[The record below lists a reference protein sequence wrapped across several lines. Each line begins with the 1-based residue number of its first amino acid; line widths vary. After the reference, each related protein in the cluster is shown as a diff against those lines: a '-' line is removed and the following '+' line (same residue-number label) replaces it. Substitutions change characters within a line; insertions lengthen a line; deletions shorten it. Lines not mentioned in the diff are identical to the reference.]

1 MSSKQQKQKYKMSF
15 STGGLLV
22 NDCVEVAKLHEPGE
36 NWTETLERAL
46 SDRTM
51 SLPKHV
57 SNRRSLR
64 EITNRL
70 RMLSGDDLDFLIYS
84 DRQDQVAILWVA
96 VCRAYRFIREFQSE
110 VIRERFL
117 SGKADL
123 PLETFDRFFEEM
135 AEWHEEI
142 SKISETTRLKLRQI
156 LFRMLREADIITGAY
171 EIQPPLL
178 SIKFTD
184 YLASHNKEEVGFFP
198 VVTN

>member
-1 MSSKQQKQKYKMSF
+1 MSSMQQKYKMSF

-22 NDCVEVAKLHEPGE
+22 NESVEVAKLHEPGE
-36 NWTETLERAL
+36 NWTDTLERAL
-46 SDRTM
+46 SARTM
-51 SLPKHV
+51 SLPKHA
-57 SNRRSLR
+57 SNRRRLR
-64 EITNRL
+64 EIANRL
-70 RMLSGDDLDFLIYS
+70 ETLSEDELDFLIYS

-142 SKISETTRLKLRQI
+142 SKISEATRLSLRKV
-156 LFRMLREADIITGAY
+156 LFRMLRESDIITRNHQ
-171 EIQPPLL
+171 IQPPLL

-198 VVTN
+198 GITN

>member
-1 MSSKQQKQKYKMSF
+1 MSSRQQKYKMSF
-15 STGGLLV
+15 STGGLLA
-22 NDCVEVAKLHEPGE
+22 NESVEVAKLHEPGE

-123 PLETFDRFFEEM
+123 PLETFDRFFEEI

>member
-1 MSSKQQKQKYKMSF
+1 MSSRQQKYKMSF
-15 STGGLLV
+15 STGGLLA
-22 NDCVEVAKLHEPGE
+22 NESIEVAKLHEPGE

-184 YLASHNKEEVGFFP
+184 YLASHNEEEVGFFP
-198 VVTN
+198 VATN

>member
-1 MSSKQQKQKYKMSF
+1 MSSRQQKYKMSF
-15 STGGLLV
+15 STGGLLA
-22 NDCVEVAKLHEPGE
+22 NESVEVAKLHEPGE

-171 EIQPPLL
+171 KIQPPLL

-198 VVTN
+198 SVTN

>member
-1 MSSKQQKQKYKMSF
+1 MSSRQQKYKMSF
-15 STGGLLV
+15 STGGLLA
-22 NDCVEVAKLHEPGE
+22 NESVEVAKLHEPGE

-46 SDRTM
+46 SARTM
-51 SLPKHV
+51 SLPKHA
-57 SNRRSLR
+57 SNRRRLR

-84 DRQDQVAILWVA
+84 NHQDQVAILWVA

-142 SKISETTRLKLRQI
+142 SKISEATRLSLRKV
-156 LFRMLREADIITGAY
+156 LFRMLREADIITRTY

>member
-1 MSSKQQKQKYKMSF
+1 MSSRQQKYKMSF
-15 STGGLLV
+15 STGGLLA
-22 NDCVEVAKLHEPGE
+22 NESIEVAKLHEPGE

-46 SDRTM
+46 SARTM
-51 SLPKHV
+51 SLPKHA
-57 SNRRSLR
+57 SNRRRLR

-70 RMLSGDDLDFLIYS
+70 ETLSGDELDFLIYS
-84 DRQDQVAILWVA
+84 HHQDQVAILWVA

-142 SKISETTRLKLRQI
+142 SKISETTRLSLRKV
-156 LFRMLREADIITGAY
+156 LFRMLREADIITRTY

-184 YLASHNKEEVGFFP
+184 YLASHNKEEIGFFP

>member
-1 MSSKQQKQKYKMSF
+1 MSSKQQKYKMSF

-22 NDCVEVAKLHEPGE
+22 NESVEVAKLHEPGE

-46 SDRTM
+46 SARTM
-51 SLPKHV
+51 SLPKHA
-57 SNRRSLR
+57 SNRRRLR

-70 RMLSGDDLDFLIYS
+70 ETLSGGELDFLIYS

-142 SKISETTRLKLRQI
+142 SKISEATRLSLRQI
-156 LFRMLREADIITGAY
+156 LFRMLREADIITGTHQ
-171 EIQPPLL
+171 IQSPLL

-184 YLASHNKEEVGFFP
+184 YLASHNREDVGFFP
-198 VVTN
+198 GITN

>member
-1 MSSKQQKQKYKMSF
+1 MSSRQHKYKMSF
-15 STGGLLV
+15 SAGGLLA
-22 NDCVEVAKLHEPGE
+22 NESVEVAKLHEPGK

-51 SLPKHV
+51 SLPKHA

-123 PLETFDRFFEEM
+123 PLETFDRFFEER

-142 SKISETTRLKLRQI
+142 SKISEATRLKLRQI

>member
-1 MSSKQQKQKYKMSF
+1 MSSKQQKYKMSF
-15 STGGLLV
+15 STGGLFV
-22 NDCVEVAKLHEPGE
+22 NESVEVAKIHEPGE
-36 NWTETLERAL
+36 YWTETLERAL
-46 SDRTM
+46 SARTM
-51 SLPKHV
+51 SLPKHA
-57 SNRRSLR
+57 SNRRRLR

-70 RMLSGDDLDFLIYS
+70 ETLSGDELDFLIYS

-142 SKISETTRLKLRQI
+142 SKISEATRLSLRKV
-156 LFRMLREADIITGAY
+156 LFRMLRESDIITRTHQ
-171 EIQPPLL
+171 IQSPLL

-184 YLASHNKEEVGFFP
+184 YLASHNNEEVGFFP
-198 VVTN
+198 GVTN

>member
-1 MSSKQQKQKYKMSF
+1 MSSKQQKYKMSF

-22 NDCVEVAKLHEPGE
+22 NESVEVAKLHEPGG
-36 NWTETLERAL
+36 NWTETLKRAL
-46 SDRTM
+46 SARTM
-51 SLPKHV
+51 SLPKHA
-57 SNRRSLR
+57 SNRRRLR

-70 RMLSGDDLDFLIYS
+70 ETLSRGELDFLIYS

-96 VCRAYRFIREFQSE
+96 VCRTYRFIREFQSE

-135 AEWHEEI
+135 AEWHKEI
-142 SKISETTRLKLRQI
+142 SKISEATRLSLRQI
-156 LFRMLREADIITGAY
+156 LFRMLREADIITGTHQ
-171 EIQPPLL
+171 IQSPLL

-184 YLASHNKEEVGFFP
+184 YLASHNREGVGFFP
-198 VVTN
+198 GITN

>member
-1 MSSKQQKQKYKMSF
+1 MLSKQQKYKMSF

-22 NDCVEVAKLHEPGE
+22 NESVEVAKLHEPGE

-46 SDRTM
+46 SARTM
-51 SLPKHV
+51 SLPKHA
-57 SNRRSLR
+57 SNRRRLR

-70 RMLSGDDLDFLIYS
+70 ETLSGGELDFLIYS

-123 PLETFDRFFEEM
+123 PLETFDRFFEER
-135 AEWHEEI
+135 AEWHDEI
-142 SKISETTRLKLRQI
+142 SKIREATRLKLRQI
-156 LFRMLREADIITGAY
+156 LFRMLREADIITRTHQ
-171 EIQPPLL
+171 IQPTLL

-198 VVTN
+198 GVTN

>member
-1 MSSKQQKQKYKMSF
+1 MSSKQQKYKMSF

-22 NDCVEVAKLHEPGE
+22 NESVEVAKLHEPGE
-36 NWTETLERAL
+36 NWTDTLERAL
-46 SDRTM
+46 SARTM
-51 SLPKHV
+51 SLPKHA
-57 SNRRSLR
+57 SNRRRLR
-64 EITNRL
+64 EIANRL
-70 RMLSGDDLDFLIYS
+70 ETLSEDELDFLIYS

-142 SKISETTRLKLRQI
+142 SKISEATRLSLRKV
-156 LFRMLREADIITGAY
+156 LFRMLRESDIITRNHQ
-171 EIQPPLL
+171 IQPPLL

-198 VVTN
+198 GITN

>member
-1 MSSKQQKQKYKMSF
+1 MSSKQQKYKMSF

-22 NDCVEVAKLHEPGE
+22 NESVEVAKLHEPGE

-46 SDRTM
+46 SARTM
-51 SLPKHV
+51 SLPKHA
-57 SNRRSLR
+57 SNRRRLR
-64 EITNRL
+64 EIANRL
-70 RMLSGDDLDFLIYS
+70 ETLSEDELDFLIYS

-142 SKISETTRLKLRQI
+142 SKISEATRLSLRKV
-156 LFRMLREADIITGAY
+156 LFRMLREADIITGTHQ
-171 EIQPPLL
+171 IQSPLL

-184 YLASHNKEEVGFFP
+184 YLASHNREDVGFFP
-198 VVTN
+198 GITN

>member
-1 MSSKQQKQKYKMSF
+1 MSSRQHKYKMSF
-15 STGGLLV
+15 SAGGLLA
-22 NDCVEVAKLHEPGE
+22 NESVEVAKLHEPGK

-51 SLPKHV
+51 SLPKHA

-123 PLETFDRFFEEM
+123 PLETFDRFFEER

-142 SKISETTRLKLRQI
+142 SKISEATRLKLRQI
-156 LFRMLREADIITGAY
+156 LFRMLREADIITGDN
-171 EIQPPLL
+171 EILPPLL

>member
-1 MSSKQQKQKYKMSF
+1 MSSRQQKYKMSF
-15 STGGLLV
+15 STGGLLA
-22 NDCVEVAKLHEPGE
+22 NESVEVAKLHEPGE

-123 PLETFDRFFEEM
+123 PLETFDRFFEEV

-142 SKISETTRLKLRQI
+142 SKISEATRFKLRQI
-156 LFRMLREADIITGAY
+156 LFRMLREADIITGTY

-198 VVTN
+198 AVTN

>member
-1 MSSKQQKQKYKMSF
+1 MSSRQQKYKMSF

-22 NDCVEVAKLHEPGE
+22 NESVEVAKLHEPGE

-57 SNRRSLR
+57 SIRRSLR

-123 PLETFDRFFEEM
+123 PLETFDRFFEEV

-142 SKISETTRLKLRQI
+142 SKISEATRLKLRQI

-198 VVTN
+198 VITN

>member
-1 MSSKQQKQKYKMSF
+1 MSSRQQKYKMSF
-15 STGGLLV
+15 STGGLFV
-22 NDCVEVAKLHEPGE
+22 NESVEVAKLHELGE
-36 NWTETLERAL
+36 NWTKTLERAL
-46 SDRTM
+46 SARTM
-51 SLPKHV
+51 SLPKHA
-57 SNRRSLR
+57 SNRRRLR

-84 DRQDQVAILWVA
+84 NHQDQVAILWVA

-142 SKISETTRLKLRQI
+142 SKISEATRLSLRKV
-156 LFRMLREADIITGAY
+156 LFRMLREADIITRTY